1 MVRLNGTIL
10 YDAKRTFVD
19 VANIKHTD
27 MAFTD
32 GSPPPDDILQ
42 LFLELCEQ
50 YIDDI
55 SEVANTYNF
64 SISSE
69 VSVPN
74 CIGAVAVHC
83 KGMIYFNSLI
93 S

>member
-1 MVRLNGTIL
+1 MRLNGTML

-32 GSPPPDDILQ
+32 GTPPPDNILQ

-55 SEVANTYNF
+55 SEVENTCNF
-64 SISSE
+64 NISSE

-74 CIGAVAVHC
+74 CLGAVAVHC
-83 KGMIYFNSLI
+83 KGMIYLNNI
-93 S
+93 I